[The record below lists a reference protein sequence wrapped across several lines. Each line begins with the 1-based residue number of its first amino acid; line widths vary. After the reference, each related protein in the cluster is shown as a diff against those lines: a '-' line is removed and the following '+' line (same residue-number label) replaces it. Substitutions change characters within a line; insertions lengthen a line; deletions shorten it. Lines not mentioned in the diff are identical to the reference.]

1 MKCRIFLLII
11 MIIILLLN
19 DKIVNGIFDEIPIL
33 YNWREKKPGL
43 YKIAQHYTAERTQQQ
58 QQ

>member
-1 MKCRIFLLII
+1 

-33 YNWREKKPGL
+33 YNWRKKMGL
-43 YKIAQHYTAERTQQQ
+43 YKIVQHYTAERTQQQ
-58 QQ
+58 QQRQ